1 MAKPFKEGRN
11 EIESGFFS
19 YTEIVV
25 QNAINKNARGV
36 LMMPIKADWGPKN
49 VVIELDSDDEAKEI
63 FVGQNADLLEL
74 AFEAPIKQLKVVRL
88 ATNDAKRAA
97 LSLESMKIEAMYT
110 GKRGNN
116 FKVTIRPK
124 LGDDTVKQF
133 ILTEN
138 NVELERITFTT
149 VDDLIAK
156 SKDSLYVVISK
167 VDGEKAVENVN
178 NIPLTGGASGEGVK
192 VEDYVEF
199 FGLAKE
205 EEFDGIV
212 LDGVQDK
219 ATKAMLTQFVQTSRL
234 TGKLIRGFTGGEDAR
249 DIDYYAV
256 INNVH
261 YAEIGNRHY
270 SAEEVAVYAAASFIS
285 CPLNESMTQKETP
298 FTSVEKYGVEET
310 KRRLSEGNLLFFQE
324 GKTVRFNTAINT
336 MTTMKNLDEAVG
348 ISKDA
353 DEKAAIRTLQKVKV
367 VEVIDYIT
375 NAEDKIFSRFM
386 SKANTQTR
394 RLAAAQSIKDELLQK
409 LAENEIIEP
418 GNYNCYE
425 DSRNT
430 ESNGKTVYKDEAYF
444 ITEYRVIDAIEKV
457 YNKNKVS

>member
-25 QNAINKNARGV
+25 AGAINKNARGV
-36 LMMPIKADWGPKN
+36 IMMPIKADWGPKN
-49 VVIELDSDDEAKEI
+49 MVVELTSADEAKEI

-74 AFEAPIKQLKVVRL
+74 AFEAPIKQLKTVRL
-88 ATNDAKRAA
+88 ATQDAKKAA
-97 LSLESMKIEAMYT
+97 LALESMKIEALYT

-124 LGDDTVKQF
+124 LGDDTAKQF

-138 NVELERITFTT
+138 NIELERITFKT
-149 VDDLIAK
+149 VDELIAK
-156 SKDSLYVVISK
+156 TKDSLYVVIIK
-167 VDGEKAVENVN
+167 AEGEKAVENVN
-178 NIPLTGGASGEGVK
+178 SIPLTGGASGEGVK

-219 ATKAMLTQFVQTSRL
+219 ATKAMLTPFVQTSRL
-234 TGKLIRGFTGGEDAR
+234 TGKLISGFTGGEDAR
-249 DIDYYAV
+249 DIDYYA
-256 INNVH
+256 ITNNIQKAAID
-261 YAEIGNRHY
+261 YRKY
-270 SAEEVAVYAAASFIS
+270 SAEEVAVYAAAALIS

-298 FTSVEKYGVEET
+298 FTSVEKLGVDET
-310 KRRLSEGNLLFFQE
+310 KRRLIDGNLLFFQE
-324 GKTVRFNTAINT
+324 GKTVRFNTAVNT

-348 ISKDA
+348 IAKDA
-353 DEKAAIRTLQKVKV
+353 DEKAAIRTLQKIKV
-367 VEVIDYIT
+367 VAAIDYIT
-375 NAEDKIFSRFM
+375 NAVEKIFARFM
-386 SKANTQTR
+386 SKANTQAR
-394 RLAAAQSIKDELLQK
+394 RLAAAQAIKDELLQK

-418 GNYNCYE
+418 GDFNCYE
-425 DSRNT
+425 DSRHT

-444 ITEYRVIDAIEKV
+444 ITDYRVIDAIEKV
-457 YNKNKVS
+457 YNKSKVS